1 MDTKRIAKGKNKADD
16 ITMVCF
22 IKLPE
27 AENSEI
33 RRKLSRLPKQPKRCY
48 NLAFI

>member
-27 AENSEI
+27 QRI
-33 RRKLSRLPKQPKRCY
+33 PK
-48 NLAFI
+48 